1 MNAQPMKETPF
12 APMWPDPDFR
22 FLKTEKPPAPKLLL
36 RDVLSPRLAEWVEQA
51 AESKGAPADYVFA
64 AMLAATGATIGNTRW
79 ALVWQGWAE
88 PPPVLSVASVLSEG
102 GWPAPS
108 RAHGLEPDPSAY
120 LDLLRHHGPATYGA
134 MADALGRRATRA
146 WQAETRRKA
155 TGQASIDK
163 CGNV

>member
-1 MNAQPMKETPF
+1 MSKWLEAAKRDAGREVIQPQRP
-12 APMWPDPDFR
+12 
-22 FLKTEKPPAPKLLL
+22 
-36 RDVLSPRLAEWVEQA
+36 
-51 AESKGAPADYVFA
+51 
-64 AMLAATGATIGNTRW
+64 
-79 ALVWQGWAE
+79 E
-88 PPPVLSVASVLSEG
+88 PPPVLSVASALSEG

>member
-1 MNAQPMKETPF
+1 MAR
-12 APMWPDPDFR
+12 D
-22 FLKTEKPPAPKLLL
+22 KTDKTDKTDTIPAAKPATLT
-36 RDVLSPRLAEWVEQA
+36 
-51 AESKGAPADYVFA
+51 SKGKQTAKITSPDMETILAVNEALRADPNAEFIFTLYWR
-64 AMLAATGATIGNTRW
+64 TRT
-79 ALVWQGWAE
+79 LLDE